1 MYFQIVKINNLNAL
15 WKKVYSQKQPWF
27 FGLVSL
33 ILKSAWLTHT
43 FDTVFCILR
52 QYYLTM
58 EGCSTKEAFLFLEP
72 PFLAVV
78 LLSFFP
84 SVDFTSSACR
94 LVTVFPTCKF
104 LRLISP
110 FITSSLFSG
119 CSMALWKN
127 NYQHV
132 ISPNTLNT
140 LSSSW
145 VTRIKTL
152 IK

>member
-15 WKKVYSQKQPWF
+15 WKKCIHKNSPDSSGWF
-27 FGLVSL
+27 
-33 ILKSAWLTHT
+33 LTEVGMVDSYIWHC
-43 FDTVFCILR
+43 FLHIR

-94 LVTVFPTCKF
+94 LVTVFPTCMF